1 MAYRYGNRH
10 QIELLPKS
18 IEEYVK
24 DDDPVRVYDAFVET
38 LNFDELKLQLNSHKV
53 GCPEYYPK
61 AMLKLL
67 TYGYS
72 YGLRSSRKLERATYH
87 NVSFMWLM
95 GGLKP
100 DHKTIAEFRRK
111 NKASIKNVLKACAR
125 LCIKLNLI
133 AGNTLFVDGT
143 KIRANASI
151 KNTWTKEKCE
161 RALGKIDTRI
171 EAILSECDAVDEYEQ
186 NQDSLVKMEKEL
198 KDKKVL
204 KAKVEKILKE
214 LQEENKKSIN
224 TIDPE
229 CTRIN
234 SLQGSHAGYN
244 LQGTFDEKYG
254 LIVNEDVVSENNDLN
269 QFAEQINQANEVLE
283 KKCDTA
289 CADSGYANTDE
300 LLKIDEQKTKVVVPS
315 QRQASRKKPKA
326 FDKSNFQY
334 DSEKDCYICPEGH
347 SLTYRYINKSEGNK
361 IYMMRE
367 KAICKQCPHFGVC
380 TKSQQGR
387 RITRL
392 INEEARQR
400 FEAQYEEPESQAIYK
415 LRQQKAEL
423 PFGHIKRNLKVDA
436 FLLRGLDGVKAEASL
451 LASCFNIRRMISI
464 IGIQALIEKLENLV
478 SSKGASLKVRR
489 DFTFP
494 LAELRNFAYPRKE
507 IRANKENNV
516 FAFIEN
522 SDKAKKIWTNRLF
535 ISKGSVK
542 FPFFMSMSISLN

>member
-10 QIELLPKS
+10 QMELLPLS
-18 IEEYVK
+18 IEEYVET
-24 DDDPVRVYDAFVET
+24 DDPVRVYDAFVET
-38 LNFDELKLQLNSHKV
+38 LNFNELKLTLDPNKV
-53 GCPEYYPK
+53 GSPEYYPK

-72 YGLRSSRKLERATYH
+72 YGFRSSRKLERAIYH

-111 NKASIKNVLKACAR
+111 NKASIKNILKTCAR
-125 LCIKLNLI
+125 LCIRLNLI
-133 AGNTLFVDGT
+133 AGNTLFVDGS
-143 KIRANASI
+143 KVRASASI

-186 NQDSLVKMEKEL
+186 NQSSLVKMKKEL

-214 LQEENKKSIN
+214 LKEENKKSIN
-224 TIDPE
+224 TTDSK

-244 LQGTFDEKYG
+244 LQGVVDEKHG
-254 LIVNEDVVSENNDLN
+254 LIVSSDVVSENNDLN

-300 LLKIDEQKTKVVVPS
+300 LQKIDEQKIKVIVPS
-315 QRQASRKKPKA
+315 QRQASRKEPKA

-347 SLTYRYINKSEGNK
+347 FLTYRRTNKREQNKVYIISEK
-361 IYMMRE
+361 T
-367 KAICKQCPHFGVC
+367 ICKQCPHWGVC

-387 RITRL
+387 QITRL
-392 INEEARQR
+392 INEEVRQR
-400 FEAQYEEPESQAIYK
+400 LEAQYEQAESQAIYK
-415 LRQQKAEL
+415 LRQQKVEL

-451 LASCFNIRRMISI
+451 LASCFNIRRMMSI
-464 IGIQALIEKLENLV
+464 VGIRALIEKLKNL
-478 SSKGASLKVRR
+478 ASLRGTSSLDR
-489 DFTFP
+489 W
-494 LAELRNFAYPRKE
+494 NFALPLPSVGLESFSYPRKE
-507 IRANKENNV
+507 IRENKENNAS
-516 FAFIEN
+516 AFIEN
-522 SDKAKKIWTNRLF
+522 SDKAEKIWINRVF
-535 ISKGSVK
+535 VSKRRVE
-542 FPFFMSMSISLN
+542 FPFLYQRAFL